1 MCYLL
6 SKIRAGILCAASC
19 VIVSLPVMA
28 FPEGSE
34 PKLTGGQG
42 FEDCS
47 SCHFAGPAK
56 SDTSGIQLHG
66 LAEQMVPGELYQLTI
81 EVIDPEQRV
90 GGFQLAFRDLASGDS
105 VGQLKEGE
113 GQHIL
118 KHENVE
124 FLAHSEPQR
133 AQESD
138 GEQRTRWEFVWRADD
153 AEELEVSVAAVA
165 GDGDDSSLGD
175 NVYTFSRILPTK

>member
-1 MCYLL
+1 MRYMV
-6 SKIRAGILCAASC
+6 SKVQASILCAASY
-19 VIVSLPVMA
+19 VMVSLPAMA
-28 FPEGSE
+28 FPEGSQ

-56 SDTSGIQLHG
+56 TETSGIQLHG
-66 LAEQMVPGELYQLTI
+66 LAEQMVPGELYRFTL
-81 EVIDPEQRV
+81 EVRDPEQRV
-90 GGFQLAFRDLASGDS
+90 GGFQLAFRDLATGAS
-105 VGQLKEGE
+105 VGELEEGE
-113 GQHIL
+113 GQHKL

-124 FLAHSEPQR
+124 FLAHSKPQQ
-133 AQESD
+133 AQETD
-138 GEQRTRWEFVWRADD
+138 GERHTRWEFVWRAAA

-175 NVYTFSRILPTK
+175 NVYTFSRILTTN